1 MTKKELIEL
10 GLSEEDAKKVE
21 EASTNELKGFIPKAR
36 FDEVNA
42 SKKQLETDIAERD
55 KQLETLK
62 NSNEDSETLKTQ
74 IAQLQDENKISNEKY
89 EAKIKNIKISNAL
102 DKALGNDG
110 AKAKNIMAV
119 KPFLDLDNVEL
130 LEDDTIKDLDRQ
142 IKALKENE
150 KTGFL
155 FNSDVAPPSL
165 KGVKPG
171 EGNPNPTPK
180 DPSQMNYAELCE
192 YMETNQQ

>member
-21 EASTNELKGFIPKAR
+21 EASLNELKSFIPKNR

-62 NSNEDSETLKTQ
+62 NSNEDSETLKAT
-74 IAQLQDENKISNEKY
+74 ITQLQDENKASKEKY
-89 EAKIKNIKISNAL
+89 KADIQNVKIANAL
-102 DKALGNDG
+102 EKALGK
-110 AKAKNIMAV
+110 AKAKNVKAV
-119 KPFLDLDNVEL
+119 EPFLNLEDAEL
-130 LEDDTIKDLDRQ
+130 LEDDTIKDLDKQ
-142 IKALKENE
+142 IEALKEGE
-150 KTGFL
+150 STSFL
-155 FNSDVAPPSL
+155 FNLEDVAPPSL

-171 EGNPNPTPK
+171 EGRTGDIDPNKPLTLQEAIRAK
-180 DPSQMNYAELCE
+180 IEG
-192 YMETNQQ
+192 NQE

>member
-21 EASTNELKGFIPKAR
+21 EASLNELKSFIPKNR

-119 KPFLDLDNVEL
+119 TPFLDLDNVEL

-155 FNSDVAPPSL
+155 V
-165 KGVKPG
+165 
-171 EGNPNPTPK
+171 T
-180 DPSQMNYAELCE
+180 
-192 YMETNQQ
+192 TT

>member
-21 EASTNELKGFIPKAR
+21 EASTNELKSFIPKNR

-74 IAQLQDENKISNEKY
+74 IAQLQDENKVSKEKY
-89 EAKIKNIKISNAL
+89 DADIKNIKIANAL
-102 DKALGNDG
+102 EKALTG
-110 AKAKNIMAV
+110 AKAKNIKVV
-119 KPFLDLDNVEL
+119 KPLLDLENVEL
-130 LEDDTIKDLDRQ
+130 LEDGSIKDLDKQ
-142 IKALKENE
+142 IQTLKESE
-150 KTGFL
+150 ESSFL
-155 FNSDVAPPSL
+155 FNTEDSIPSL
-165 KGVKPG
+165 RGVKPS

-192 YMETNQQ
+192 FMEAGNQI